1 MKNAA
6 STNDDTR
13 KLGELIDDIEVA
25 MLTTV
30 GPDGTL
36 VSRPLQT
43 LKVDPAGNLLFFT
56 DAGSGKVHDLK
67 AKSKVNVAYANPS
80 SQTYVS
86 VTGHATVVRDRALI
100 EELWK
105 PVHKAF
111 FPKGKDDPDLA
122 VLRVDT
128 HGAEY
133 WEASGNFIARAID
146 FGRALSGEGP
156 DAMGEHGKLN
166 V

>member
-6 STNDDTR
+6 STNEDTR
-13 KLGELIDDIEVA
+13 KLGELIEEIEVA

-36 VSRPLQT
+36 VSRPLNT
-43 LKVDPAGNLLFFT
+43 LKVDSAGTLLFFT

-67 AKSKVNVAYANPS
+67 AKSKVNVAYADPS
-80 SQTYVS
+80 KHTYVS
-86 VTGHATVVRDRALI
+86 VTGHATVVRDRAMI
-100 EELWK
+100 DELWK
-105 PVHKAF
+105 PSHKAF

-122 VLRVDT
+122 ILRVDT
-128 HGAEY
+128 HSAEY
-133 WEASGNFIARAID
+133 WEASGNFIGRAID

-156 DAMGEHGKLN
+156 DALGEHGRLN